1 MCVCVVEG
9 LLYDV
14 AYTWRSRDNLLESVL
29 STMCVLG
36 MELWSSGLHSKLTH
50 FYPSHLTSPVLEI
63 LLAVSEMRDAPSTE
77 LLIY

>member
-1 MCVCVVEG
+1 MMGGGAQACA
-9 LLYDV
+9 
-14 AYTWRSRDNLLESVL
+14 AYWRSEDNFPAFFLFPWW
-29 STMCVLG
+29 VLG